1 MEETVSLNP
10 EMVQDEVR
18 RALDE
23 DVGSG
28 DVTTQ
33 ATVPDGIV
41 ARAVILAKEAG
52 IVAGIPV
59 ARAVFGELSQEVQFD
74 SLRQDGQAIGEG
86 DVIVQIYGP
95 AMAILTAERTALNFL
110 QRLSGI
116 ATQTSR
122 FVQAVAGTGAKILD
136 TRKTTPGLRFMEKYA
151 VTVGGGYNHRMGLY
165 DMVLI
170 KDNHIVASGGLIQ
183 AVQRVRA
190 QNLGFPVEV
199 EVGDLDQ
206 MSQAIEAGAD
216 RIMLDNMN
224 LDLMREA
231 VALVHGQE
239 GLGRR
244 PELEASGKI
253 HLGNVRQVAMTGVDF
268 ISVGALTHSAA
279 AVDMSLVINKL
290 TSRGGHDPA

>member
-1 MEETVSLNP
+1 MSLNP

>member
-1 MEETVSLNP
+1 MSLNP

-28 DVTTQ
+28 DVTSQ

-41 ARAVILAKEAG
+41 AKAVILAKEAG
-52 IVAGIPV
+52 IVAGISV
-59 ARAVFGELSQEVQFD
+59 AKAVFREISQEVQFD

-86 DVIVQIYGP
+86 DVIVQMYGP

-122 FVQAVAGTGAKILD
+122 FVQAVAGTGVKILD

-170 KDNHIVASGGLIQ
+170 KDNHIAASGGIIQ
-183 AVQRVRA
+183 AVQRVRT

-206 MSQAIEAGAD
+206 MSQAIEADAD

-224 LDLMREA
+224 LDLMRKA
-231 VALVHGQE
+231 VTLVHGQK

-290 TSRGGHDPA
+290 ISRGGHDPA

>member
-1 MEETVSLNP
+1 MSLNP

-41 ARAVILAKEAG
+41 AKAVILAKEAG

-59 ARAVFGELSQEVQFD
+59 ARAVFGEISQEVQFD

-116 ATQTSR
+116 ATQASR

-170 KDNHIVASGGLIQ
+170 KDNHIAASGGIIQ

-206 MSQAIEAGAD
+206 VGQAIEAGAD

-224 LDLMREA
+224 LDLIREA
-231 VALVHGQE
+231 VALVHGQK

-290 TSRGGHDPA
+290 TSRGGHGSA

>member
-1 MEETVSLNP
+1 MSLNP

-41 ARAVILAKEAG
+41 AKAVILAKEAG
-52 IVAGIPV
+52 IVAGIAV
-59 ARAVFGELSQEVQFD
+59 ARAVFGEISQEVQFD

-122 FVQAVAGTGAKILD
+122 FVQVVAGTGAKILD

-170 KDNHIVASGGLIQ
+170 KDNHIAASGGIIQ

-206 MSQAIEAGAD
+206 VSQAIEAGAD
-216 RIMLDNMN
+216 RIMLDNMD

-231 VALVHGQE
+231 VALVHGQKW
-239 GLGRR
+239 LGRR

-290 TSRGGHDPA
+290 ISRGGHGPA